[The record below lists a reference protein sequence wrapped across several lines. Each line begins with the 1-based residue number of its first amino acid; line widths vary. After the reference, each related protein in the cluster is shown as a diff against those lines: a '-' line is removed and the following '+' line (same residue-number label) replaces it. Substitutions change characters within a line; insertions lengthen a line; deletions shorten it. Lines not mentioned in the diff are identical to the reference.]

1 MKRLAL
7 ILIKVYK
14 AAVSPYLPSMCKY
27 EPTCSDYAAVAIEQ
41 HGVARGAGLGL
52 MRLARCHPGRAGG
65 YDPVPEPKTTTM

>member
-7 ILIKVYK
+7 ILIRTYK

-27 EPTCSDYAAVAIEQ
+27 EPTCSNYAAVAIEQ

-65 YDPVPEPKTTTM
+65 YDPVPKPKTTIL

>member
-7 ILIKVYK
+7 ILIKTYK

-52 MRLARCHPGRAGG
+52 MRLARCHPGRTGG
-65 YDPVPEPKTTTM
+65 YDPVPEPKTTSL